1 MPYIYPKRFLR
12 TRDILDPNAFQA
24 DMDEPKTLL
33 DEGLDR
39 HNIKSVAFKNLEGDA
54 GQAIEDGDKPFVQ
67 KEAYYGLHH
76 TRVECRTRMEYN
88 ADVFRNAETNAGRR
102 TPNFVKPDG
111 LTFRDG
117 DIDVGPN
124 QGKPYVVPHTGEWSV
139 VQNADLSSPLQLKFT
154 TLNKSNLWLCAYL
167 QYVWQGFFEYK
178 PPWIRKDYKGWKHQY
193 AYTEGGATDRGWAAE
208 FDPEGELCGEEAA
221 VLNRFGPTL
230 TWNAYPSPTD
240 RGSSFYVTSH
250 PYSFQLSE
258 MNANVEASFPNL
270 GGYHHISRGAYA
282 CQVQFALRV
291 DGEIIDETITG
302 KQFSYEESAHGL
314 KVQDGPFYELDSD
327 LDTHDFRGQRSHA
340 RNTHYGNTI
349 ATSTAGQKLRRSRAV
364 AMGPECLPVRLGAV
378 VPIDPGNHTVEIVA
392 RRLARKK
399 HDFQTGDFVG
409 VFSRRLLAVELPTS
423 GTGSQ
428 KTQDQE
434 KLGIPPF
441 ETEQI
446 LDSSGLNSIKVK
458 QDLLGSFYNNIEA
471 SSIRRNSLPNT
482 HLPSKIVVARRKAIT
497 THRASTVNPLVRN
510 RSSAVLEPPS
520 NFQSDAR
527 FPGFLRGDSA
537 LNKLTHRAGG
547 TFPDGYGSS
556 GTWRDREN
564 NTAGWDFVRSASDN
578 LSISGSRLDV
588 TRGKNGLLIMAD
600 IELLQLNGSKSP
612 KATNAEIFGQE
623 SLKQIR
629 EYVSNIHNDKYL
641 DLFAYFAIG
650 YRTGD
655 TPEDWVIASAPGFRP
670 ALVNSFN
677 WVNRSKN
684 FCAEVGNN
692 LSIPKFISAD
702 ETYGTGASDQGFVIH
717 SGNGEVD
724 RRGGNSR
731 ASGYGINI
739 PLMAFIDETTTIKEI
754 AVFACTTF
762 PTIWDSHH
770 ARYGDDTSTSTRKVR
785 IAGSATSKYTTETWK
800 SPVGGRGILD
810 GVNVM
815 WGDCSL
821 SVMKFNL

>member
-12 TRDILDPNAFQA
+12 SKDLLDPDSFQS
-24 DMDEPKTLL
+24 DVDEAKALL

-39 HNIKSVAFKNLEGDA
+39 HNVKSVAFKALESDA
-54 GQAIEDGDKPFVQ
+54 TVGVAENKAHVTKD
-67 KEAYYGLHH
+67 AYHTFHH
-76 TRVECRTRMEYN
+76 ERVECRTRMEYN
-88 ADVFRNAETNAGRR
+88 ADVFRNAQTNAGRR
-102 TPNFVKPDG
+102 TPNFVRPDG
-111 LTFRDG
+111 LTFRDEG
-117 DIDVGPN
+117 IDEGPN

-139 VQNADLSSPLQLKFT
+139 VQNKDLSGPMQITFESKH
-154 TLNKSNLWLCAYL
+154 KANLWLCAYL

-178 PPWIRKDYKGWKHQY
+178 PPWIADEYEGWQHQY
-193 AYTEGGATDRGWAAE
+193 AYTKGGATDRGWSKE
-208 FDPEGELCGEEAA
+208 FDPEGELCGEESA
-221 VLNRFGPTL
+221 VLNRFGPTEA
-230 TWNAYPSPTD
+230 WKAYPSATS
-240 RGSSFYVTSH
+240 RGSDFRLTKH

-258 MNANVEASFPNL
+258 MNANVEAAFPNL
-270 GGYHHISRGAYA
+270 GGYHHISRGFYP
-282 CQVQFALRV
+282 CLVQFALRI

-314 KVQDGPFYELDSD
+314 KVQDGPIYNIDDDE
-327 LDTHDFRGQRSHA
+327 DTHDFRGQRSHS

-510 RSSAVLEPPS
+510 SSSAVLEPPS

-717 SGNGEVD
+717 KGDGEVD

>member
-258 MNANVEASFPNL
+258 MNANVEAAFPNL

-349 ATSTAGQKLRRSRAV
+349 ATSTAGQKIRRSRAV

-378 VPIDPGNHTVEIVA
+378 VPLDPGNHTVEIVA

-399 HDFQTGDFVG
+399 KDFQTGDFVG
-409 VFSRRLLAVELPTS
+409 VFSRRLLAIELPLS
-423 GTGSQ
+423 ANGTETLNYDEWQ
-428 KTQDQE
+428 N
-434 KLGIPPF
+434 IAPF
-441 ETEQI
+441 KTEQP
-446 LDSSGLNSIKVK
+446 LDIGDRQQGIQSKQQQQVFSFNEIQSSTIRNNSM
-458 QDLLGSFYNNIEA
+458 
-471 SSIRRNSLPNT
+471 PNT

-497 THRASTVNPLVRN
+497 TTRASTTNPLT
-510 RSSAVLEPPS
+510 RSSQDMILEPPA
-520 NFQSDAR
+520 NFKSRAR
-527 FPGFLRGDSA
+527 FPGFPISDTL
-537 LNKLTHRAGG
+537 LNRLTAKAGG
-547 TFPDGYGSS
+547 DGISGFT
-556 GTWRDREN
+556 GTWGDRAD
-564 NTAGWDFVRSASDN
+564 NTSGWDFVRSASDN
-578 LSISGSRLDV
+578 LSISGSRLSV
-588 TRGKNGLLIMAD
+588 TANRNALLIMAD
-600 IELLQLNGSKSP
+600 IELLQLNGIESP
-612 KATNAEIFGQE
+612 KSTIARMDAED
-623 SLKQIR
+623 SLKHIR
-629 EYVSNIHNDKYL
+629 EYVSNIHFHKYL

-655 TPEDWVIASAPGFRP
+655 SVNDWKIASDFRP
-670 ALVNSFN
+670 GLVNSFN
-677 WVNRSKN
+677 WVNRDKN

-692 LSIPKFISAD
+692 LAISKFISAD
-702 ETYGTGASDQGFVIH
+702 ETYGTGASEQSFTIH

-739 PLMAFIDETTTIKEI
+739 PLMAFIDETTTIKEVG
-754 AVFACTTF
+754 VFTCTTF
-762 PTIWDSHH
+762 PTIWDVRH
-770 ARYGDDTSTSTRKVR
+770 AKYGDDGESQTRLVR
-785 IAGSATSKYTTETWK
+785 IPPSGPNEYTTETWK
-800 SPVGGRGILD
+800 SPVNGRGILN
-810 GVNVM
+810 GVEVM